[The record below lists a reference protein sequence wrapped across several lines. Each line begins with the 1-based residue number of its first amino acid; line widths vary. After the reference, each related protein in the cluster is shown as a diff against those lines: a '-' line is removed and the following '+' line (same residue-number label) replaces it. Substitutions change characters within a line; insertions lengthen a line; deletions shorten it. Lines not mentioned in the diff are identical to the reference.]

1 MALSPPVQAPPAAT
15 ARTGASAWA
24 PVVVTR
30 PLQEVLVQTG
40 GLVAI
45 VAVAVGLPLWS
56 AFATGAIDVPKND
69 DWAFSRIAI
78 DFARTGE
85 FRLVGWGVM
94 AMVGHILWAQPWIA
108 LFGEDL
114 RVLHLVN
121 AATSAAGLGLTF
133 AFARCY
139 LRPARALL
147 VTAVVAAA
155 PAYALMST
163 TFMTDPTA
171 YIGQIACLLLGVL
184 ALRRGSGVTGGSSTG
199 AATAVLLVASLAA
212 GLFAFTVREV
222 AIVAPIAVIAGYAW
236 QIRRRGV
243 QWSGPVIAAATVI
256 GAAVAFTLWRR
267 GLPADQVLIGAGPPI
282 VAPMFAARAWFTTA
296 FVLGP
301 VVMLVGLGM
310 TVRRRGIV
318 VAIAVIDV
326 LIAGLAVIGRDLAVD
341 LEHPLFTGSF
351 FTRHGS
357 MGSSVAVGTRPL
369 LYPTLVW
376 TVIVLAALVAG
387 VALAV
392 RIVTG
397 IRGRSRWRA
406 GGERLAP
413 ERVVLGIFVVGAAL
427 SANAYAFV
435 GGPLYDRYLW
445 PAVLGA
451 GILLL
456 SRPGP
461 LMPVPVWRRVMAA
474 VWLVA
479 LVTVSLLGTVEEH
492 TFDVARWEAGEKAV
506 KAGLDPSQVDAG
518 FEWVGW
524 HYDGAAFGPGDLK
537 ISAPHRPYLLFFA
550 GVGNCE
556 FVASSKLVE
565 PGVRIVRVLEYQ
577 PAPFLGERR
586 LYTYRNDFACG
597 LTPPPRKGLG

>member
-1 MALSPPVQAPPAAT
+1 
-15 ARTGASAWA
+15 
-24 PVVVTR
+24 VVTR
-30 PLQEVLVQTG
+30 PLQEALAQTG
-40 GLVAI
+40 GMVLI
-45 VAVAVGLPLWS
+45 VALAVGLPLWS
-56 AFATGAIDVPKND
+56 AFASGAIDVPKND

-108 LFGEDL
+108 LFGEEL

-155 PAYALMST
+155 PAYALLST

-184 ALRRGSGVTGGSSTG
+184 ALRRSSGTTGDASPDLASS
-199 AATAVLLVASLAA
+199 ALLIASLAA

-222 AIVAPIAVIAGYAW
+222 AIVAPVAVLAGYAW

-243 QWSGPVIAAATVI
+243 QWSGPVIAVATVI
-256 GAAVAFTLWRR
+256 GATVAFTLWRR
-267 GLPADQVLIGAGPPI
+267 ALPDDQLLIGDGPPI
-282 VAPMFAARAWFTTA
+282 VAPLYAARAWFTTA
-296 FVLGP
+296 WVLGP
-301 VVMLVGLGM
+301 VIMLVGLGM
-310 TVRRRGIV
+310 AVRRRGIV

-326 LIAGLAVIGRDLAVD
+326 LIAGLAVVGRDLAVD
-341 LEHPLFTGSF
+341 SEHPLFTGSF
-351 FTRHGS
+351 FTRYGS
-357 MGSSVAVGTRPL
+357 MGSSVAVGSRPL
-369 LYPTLVW
+369 LYPSVVW
-376 TVIVLAALVAG
+376 TLIVLAALAAG
-387 VALAV
+387 VAMAV

-397 IRGRSRWRA
+397 IRGRSRWRP

-413 ERVVLGIFVVGAAL
+413 ERVVLGAFVVGAAA

-435 GGPLYDRYLW
+435 GGALFDRYLW

-451 GILLL
+451 AILLL

-461 LMPVPVWRRVMAA
+461 LVPVPGWRRVVAG
-474 VWLVA
+474 VWLLA
-479 LVTVSLLGTVEEH
+479 LVSVSLLGTVEEH
-492 TFDVARWEAGEKAV
+492 TYDVARWDAGEIAV
-506 KAGLDPSQVDAG
+506 RAGLDPSQVDAG

-556 FVASSKLVE
+556 FVASSKVVE

-577 PAPFLGERR
+577 PAPFLAERR
-586 LYTYRNDFACG
+586 LYTYRNDFACS

>member
-1 MALSPPVQAPPAAT
+1 MALSPPAQAAPVAT
-15 ARTGASAWA
+15 GRTAAWA

-30 PLQEVLVQTG
+30 PLREALAQAGALVL
-40 GLVAI
+40 I
-45 VAVAVGLPLWS
+45 VALAVGVPLWS

-69 DWAFSRIAI
+69 DWAFSRIAF

-108 LFGEDL
+108 LFGAEL

-121 AATSAAGLGLTF
+121 AATSVAGLGLTF

-147 VTAVVAAA
+147 VTAVIAAA

-171 YIGQIACLLLGVL
+171 YLGQIACLLLGVL
-184 ALRRGSGVTGGSSTG
+184 ALRRGPVSGGSSTDL
-199 AATAVLLVASLAA
+199 AATALLAASLAA

-222 AIVAPIAVIAGYAW
+222 AIVAPLAVLVGYAW

-243 QWSGPVIAAATVI
+243 QWSGPVIAVAAVI

-267 GLPADQVLIGAGPPI
+267 ALPDDQVLIGDGPPI
-282 VAPMFAARAWFTTA
+282 FLPLYAARSWFTIA

-301 VVMLVGLGM
+301 VIMLVGLGM
-310 TVRRRGIV
+310 AVRRRGIL

-326 LIAGLAVIGRDLAVD
+326 LTAGLALIGRDLAVGS
-341 LEHPLFTGSF
+341 EHPLFTGSF
-351 FTRHGS
+351 FTRYGS
-357 MGSSVAVGTRPL
+357 MGSSVAVGSRPL
-369 LYPTLVW
+369 LYPSAVWTLV
-376 TVIVLAALVAG
+376 VLAALIAG
-387 VALAV
+387 VAMAV

-397 IRGRSRWRA
+397 IRGRSRWRP
-406 GGERLAP
+406 GGEWLVP
-413 ERVVLGIFVVGAAL
+413 ERIVLGTFVAGAAV

-445 PAVLGA
+445 PGVLA
-451 GILLL
+451 AAILLL

-461 LMPVPVWRRVMAA
+461 RMPVPVWRRLVAG

-479 LVTVSLLGTVEEH
+479 LASVSLLGTVEEH
-492 TFDVARWEAGEKAV
+492 TFDAARWEAGQRAV
-506 KAGLDPSQVDAG
+506 KAGLDPGQVDAG

-524 HYDGAAFGPGDLK
+524 HYDGAAFEEGDLK

-556 FVASSKLVE
+556 FVASSKVTE
-565 PGVRIVRVLEYQ
+565 PGVRIVRTLEYQ
-577 PAPFLGERR
+577 PAPLLGERR

-597 LTPPPRKGLG
+597 LTPPLRKGLG

>member
-1 MALSPPVQAPPAAT
+1 M
-15 ARTGASAWA
+15 WA

-30 PLQEVLVQTG
+30 PLQAALAQTG
-40 GLVAI
+40 GLVLI
-45 VAVAVGLPLWS
+45 VALAVGLPLWS

-108 LFGEDL
+108 LFGEEL

-184 ALRRGSGVTGGSSTG
+184 ALRRSSGTTGDASPDLASS
-199 AATAVLLVASLAA
+199 ALLIASLAA

-222 AIVAPIAVIAGYAW
+222 AIVAPVAVLAGYAW

-243 QWSGPVIAAATVI
+243 QWSGPVIAVATVI

-267 GLPADQVLIGAGPPI
+267 ALPDDQLLIGDGPPI
-282 VAPMFAARAWFTTA
+282 VAPLYAARAWFTTA
-296 FVLGP
+296 WVLGP
-301 VVMLVGLGM
+301 VIMLVGLGM
-310 TVRRRGIV
+310 AVRRRGIL
-318 VAIAVIDV
+318 VAIAVVDV
-326 LIAGLAVIGRDLAVD
+326 LVAGLAVVGRDLAVD
-341 LEHPLFTGSF
+341 SEHPLFTGSF
-351 FTRHGS
+351 FTRYGS
-357 MGSSVAVGTRPL
+357 MGSSVAVGSRPL
-369 LYPTLVW
+369 LYPSVVW
-376 TVIVLAALVAG
+376 TLIVLAALAAG
-387 VALAV
+387 VAMAV

-397 IRGRSRWRA
+397 IRGRSRWRP

-413 ERVVLGIFVVGAAL
+413 ERVVLGAFVVGAAL

-435 GGPLYDRYLW
+435 GGALFDRYLW

-451 GILLL
+451 AILLL

-461 LMPVPVWRRVMAA
+461 LVSVPGWRRVVAG
-474 VWLVA
+474 VWLLA
-479 LVTVSLLGTVEEH
+479 LVSVSLLGTVEEH
-492 TFDVARWEAGEKAV
+492 TYDVARWDAGEKAV
-506 KAGLDPSQVDAG
+506 RAGLDPSQVDAG

-556 FVASSKLVE
+556 FVASSKVVE

-577 PAPFLGERR
+577 PAPFLAERR
-586 LYTYRNDFACG
+586 LYTYRNDFACS
-597 LTPPPRKGLG
+597 LTTPPRKGLG